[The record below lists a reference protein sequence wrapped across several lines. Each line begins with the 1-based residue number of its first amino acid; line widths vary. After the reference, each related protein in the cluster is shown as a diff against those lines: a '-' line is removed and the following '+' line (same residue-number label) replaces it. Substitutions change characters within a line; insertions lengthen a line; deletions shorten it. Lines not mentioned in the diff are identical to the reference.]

1 MTTRYAGDPV
11 LPGVRPQ
18 NTNMS
23 NFTTERHQS
32 NMSNFTTERQ
42 HSNMSNFTT
51 ERQPSNMNNFPV
63 ERQPSNMNSFTI
75 ERQLSNT
82 NNLTTSR
89 PHPPERRRTVVTRPP
104 RQSFCNGSDI
114 STSSMQPNVGASPA
128 VSLRAAR
135 VVKTPRR
142 PAVNSSAAAHSPR
155 QSHKVFFRPRSK
167 GVWAGTH
174 HGTDSQ
180 DFTADSDDSEYS
192 SSCLSTSTQA
202 TTVYDSDITVGK
214 GSHEGRPSQG
224 KVVRAPTP
232 TAPVRRGGL
241 RQTSSRAG
249 TNAGTEASSSSRSGS
264 GVTVETPKRTV
275 HIEVLAAK
283 ESQPDARHQKQ
294 IEHVLMEKIEQLEL
308 EKKGWHEKESSALK
322 ELEDAMERSSSL
334 GIEKEEAEKER
345 DDERKQRD
353 EDRQHIEEL
362 EQEFIEQGKMLGD
375 LRLEFDKQTWDVE
388 AYEKEK
394 NTWVELRAVL
404 EEKCAE
410 LEKSLQEMKDHK
422 DAKQTFLVEQVASL
436 QIIKESLEGRVGA
449 LDSEH
454 VAQQAEIGNLLTERD
469 QLREESEQQQA
480 SLKSMAEEKV
490 VVEEEKRK
498 VQARVEELEGEN
510 TTLKEQVQGLE
521 ADVQGLKTQIEGL
534 EGEKSEQGTQIT
546 ALTTE
551 CDELKAENESLT
563 TKIAAQEGDITKLR
577 EELAPLNEELERL
590 RQDSPVAE
598 REGLIAA
605 TALLKA
611 QNSDQEAEMVKMRD
625 EISGAKEEVT
635 KLEEVQKTL
644 QAENDELKAKTA
656 EPQQDTSAT
665 EELQKQISGLE
676 EEKKR
681 FEEEAGKVTSLS
693 AEKAELESKK
703 AELEAKAAQLES
715 AKAELE
721 QHASQV
727 PLLRTENANL
737 VSQLSAARQQ
747 AEELGAAQQKSSAE
761 MADLQSFV
769 NRLATP
775 KRAQSESR
783 STTSSKKKSSARNSK
798 EELVV
803 VRNPGDRG
811 SM

>member
-1 MTTRYAGDPV
+1 
-11 LPGVRPQ
+11 
-18 NTNMS
+18 
-23 NFTTERHQS
+23 
-32 NMSNFTTERQ
+32 
-42 HSNMSNFTT
+42 
-51 ERQPSNMNNFPV
+51 
-63 ERQPSNMNSFTI
+63 
-75 ERQLSNT
+75 
-82 NNLTTSR
+82 
-89 PHPPERRRTVVTRPP
+89 
-104 RQSFCNGSDI
+104 
-114 STSSMQPNVGASPA
+114 MQPNVGASPA

-142 PAVNSSAAAHSPR
+142 PTVNTAATAHSPR

-202 TTVYDSDITVGK
+202 TTVYDSDVTVGK
-214 GSHEGRPSQG
+214 GSSAG
-224 KVVRAPTP
+224 KVMRAPTP

-241 RQTSSRAG
+241 RQTTSR
-249 TNAGTEASSSSRSGS
+249 TGTEASSSRSGS

-283 ESQPDARHQKQ
+283 ENQQDTRHQKQ

-308 EKKGWHEKESSALK
+308 EKRSWHEKESSALK

-334 GIEKEEAEKER
+334 GIGKEEVEKQL
-345 DDERKQRD
+345 DDERKQRG
-353 EDRQHIEEL
+353 EDRQHLDDL

-375 LRLEFDKQTWDVE
+375 LRLEFDKQTWDIE

-394 NTWVELRAVL
+394 TTWVELKAAL

-410 LEKSLQEMKDHK
+410 LEKSLQEIQDHR

-454 VAQQAEIGNLLTERD
+454 VAQQTEIGNLLKERD
-469 QLREESEQQQA
+469 RLREESEQQQA
-480 SLKSMAEEKV
+480 SLKTLAEEKV
-490 VVEEEKRK
+490 AVEEEKQK
-498 VQARVEELEGEN
+498 IQARVEELEGEN
-510 TTLKEQVQGLE
+510 ETLKAQVRDLE
-521 ADVQGLKTQIEGL
+521 TDVQNLKTQIEGL
-534 EGEKSEQGTQIT
+534 EGEKVEQNTQIT
-546 ALTTE
+546 TLTTE
-551 CDELKAENESLT
+551 RDELKAENGALKEQTST
-563 TKIAAQEGDITKLR
+563 QDADITKLR
-577 EELAPLNEELERL
+577 DEMAPLNDELDRL
-590 RQDSPVAE
+590 RQESPIAE
-598 REGLIAA
+598 RDGLLAA

-625 EISGAKEEVT
+625 ELKNAQDEVT
-635 KLEEVQKTL
+635 KLADNQKAL
-644 QAENDELKAKTA
+644 QAENDELKTKAP
-656 EPQQDTSAT
+656 EPQQDTTAT
-665 EELQKQISGLE
+665 EELQQQISGLE
-676 EEKKR
+676 EQKKKL
-681 FEEEAGKVTSLS
+681 EEEAAKVTAL
-693 AEKAELESKK
+693 ATEKAELESQK
-703 AELEAKAAQLES
+703 AELEAKASELES

-737 VSQLSAARQQ
+737 VSQLSAAHQQ
-747 AEELGAAQQKSSAE
+747 VEELGAAQQKSTAE

-803 VRNPGDRG
+803 VRNPQDRG
-811 SM
+811 SIQVMRKCDLRPARSQSQPSDD